1 LEVDDEVELHSGKR
15 FDHGEQSAQPFFS
28 LKYQGLVDG
37 FAGMDQRG
45 EDFANHPRD
54 VPVWVGGFEAFDG
67 LKAMDDVPERGGLD
81 DEDSGHGALDWGG
94 RKVLLAQFGFE
105 MSSVGG

>member
-1 LEVDDEVELHSGKR
+1 
-15 FDHGEQSAQPFFS
+15 
-28 LKYQGLVDG
+28 
-37 FAGMDQRG
+37 
-45 EDFANHPRD
+45 
-54 VPVWVGGFEAFDG
+54 